1 VDLDGDGRLDLVSGS
16 WPGEI
21 FFFRG
26 KGKGEFDPP
35 VKLKDKNGKTINV
48 GGGICRDS
56 GGNIVSVAGDATW
69 EETDKGTVILYEG
82 QRIDVPADRLI
93 GVTGTASTVHAV
105 DWDSDGLIDLLVG
118 EIHGLVFL
126 VPNEGTPKKWAFG
139 KERQLLAGGKPLR
152 VNGDA
157 APFACDWDGDGK
169 LDLLV
174 GAGDGSVWFFR
185 NISKN
190 KVPELAAGVQL
201 VPPGEAGYGPKAPR
215 EPRRGVRAKV
225 CAVDWNHTGQLDLL
239 VGDFATQKTDHP
251 EASPQQKIEHDKL
264 RQESKALVKRN
275 LELAKKLS
283 GPTTKDERAKV
294 HDELDKIPERLKLI
308 NEQIPRECEIHG
320 WVWLFKRNPTAVT
333 ASAVAEVHRRTVWR
347 GTVPG
352 PNQATLLLTFEP
364 GDDFDA
370 ANKGRIRIDCRYDVE
385 GVEHQGQISEY
396 EYEISS
402 PGKAR
407 LRHVSKLIEGK
418 ERISP
423 EERTTVEWQ
432 YRETKPNE
440 LEIQLK
446 MQLQG
451 EMKIRFSKREE

>member
-1 VDLDGDGRLDLVSGS
+1 MDLDGDGRLDILSGS

-26 KGKGEFDPP
+26 KGHGEFESPI
-35 VKLKDKNGKTINV
+35 KLKDKNGKTINV
-48 GGGICRDS
+48 GGGICKDPA
-56 GGNIVSVAGDATW
+56 GNVVSVAGDARW

-82 QRIDVPADRLI
+82 QRIAVPAEKPI

-105 DWDSDGLIDLLVG
+105 DWDGDGLIDLLVG

-139 KERQLLAGGKPLR
+139 KERQLVAGGKPLK

-185 NISKN
+185 NISNN

-201 VPPGEAGYGPKAPR
+201 VPPGEGLHGLEALSK
-215 EPRRGVRAKV
+215 EPRRGIRAKV
-225 CAVDWNHTGQLDLL
+225 CAIDCNHTGRLDLL
-239 VGDFATQKTDHP
+239 VGDFATQKSNRLEP
-251 EASPQQKIEHDKL
+251 SPQQKMDHDKL
-264 RQESKALVKRN
+264 RHELEALEKRKC
-275 LELAKKLS
+275 ELSNKLR
-283 GPTTKDERAKV
+283 GPTTKEERAKV
-294 HDELDKIPERLKLI
+294 HEELDKITERWKTI
-308 NEQIPRECEIHG
+308 NAQIPREFDTHG

-333 ASAVAEVHRRTVWR
+333 VSGKVGRRTVWK
-347 GTVPG
+347 GVIPG

-364 GDDFDA
+364 GQDFEA

-385 GVEHQGQISEY
+385 GVEHQGSISEY
-396 EYEISS
+396 EYEVVSA
-402 PGKAR
+402 GKAR
-407 LRHVSKLIEGK
+407 LR
-418 ERISP
+418 
-423 EERTTVEWQ
+423 
-432 YRETKPNE
+432 
-440 LEIQLK
+440 
-446 MQLQG
+446 QG
-451 EMKIRFSKREE
+451 L